1 MYTYPYIPP
10 PLRLRRL
17 VRLLAARPLTP
28 WRDSAQRRGRESR
41 DRMDGGRQ
49 LTSALDCVGGSYRLG
64 YVAGYELRA
73 TGYWGDI

>member
-1 MYTYPYIPP
+1 
-10 PLRLRRL
+10 
-17 VRLLAARPLTP
+17 
-28 WRDSAQRRGRESR
+28 
-41 DRMDGGRQ
+41 MDGGRQ